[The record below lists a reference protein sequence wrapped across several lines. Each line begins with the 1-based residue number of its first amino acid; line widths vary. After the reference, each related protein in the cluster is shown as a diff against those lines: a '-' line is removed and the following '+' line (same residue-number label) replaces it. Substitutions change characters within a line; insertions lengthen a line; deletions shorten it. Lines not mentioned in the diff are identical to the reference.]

1 MCIFSHTRVCC
12 SVCVAVHCSTLQYI
26 AVRCSHSV
34 FMPGKYLVR
43 RGGQNKNKNKNK
55 NGMASVGDSN
65 VCYMTCKYSI
75 SSVCKKINLRSQ
87 DTLEIESFV
96 HKAFFGC
103 LTPKETHIYRKFW
116 ENRLCQ
122 NKGSDTHLKCIFLH
136 TRVYCSACVAVCCS
150 VLNCVALQCVAVCC
164 SVLHCV
170 AVCYCVLQY
179 VAVCCRVLQCVPVCC
194 NVVQSVAVRHPR

>member
-1 MCIFSHTRVCC
+1 MLQSLLLHDMQSFHHRMCTFSHTHLCC
-12 SVCVAVHCSTLQYI
+12 SVCVAVCCSMRKYVAVTPSTSHAIIPPSHVYLLTHPRVLQCVCCSVCCSTLQYI

-96 HKAFFGC
+96 HKVFFGC
-103 LTPKETHIYRKFW
+103 LTPKETHIYRKF
-116 ENRLCQ
+116 
-122 NKGSDTHLKCIFLH
+122 
-136 TRVYCSACVAVCCS
+136 
-150 VLNCVALQCVAVCC
+150 
-164 SVLHCV
+164 
-170 AVCYCVLQY
+170 
-179 VAVCCRVLQCVPVCC
+179 
-194 NVVQSVAVRHPR
+194 